1 MRWRQRRRL
10 RAGPSPLELDERLVA
25 VVAQLSAHG
34 SREPPDVLL
43 AGLAQRIAVFFP
55 PCFASPADVGLV
67 LEVPQ
72 ALAHA
77 GALPGGRLKF
87 LGEEKRKS

>member
-10 RAGPSPLELDERLVA
+10 RAGRSRLELHERLVA
-25 VVAQLSAHG
+25 IVAQVSAHG
-34 SREPPDVLL
+34 TREPPDVLF

-55 PCFASPADVGLV
+55 PCFASPADVGV
-67 LEVPQ
+67 DLEEPQ

-87 LGEEKRKS
+87 LGGEG